1 MHAFVS
7 SLTAS
12 LGIAVL
18 SAVLPCLSLAQD
30 VSAPENRAPTAMAAM
45 PGVKLTLASETLA
58 IVPGQTFRVGIFLQH
73 EKGWHTYWRQPGI
86 VGVPT
91 SMEWKLPPGFKAGPL
106 EYPEPEAT
114 KMFQI
119 RAQGY
124 ERDVLLQ
131 AQIQAPANLQPGM
144 RVTIAGQA
152 TWMACG
158 NTCHPGSTQLS
169 LTLPVAAQAEPDPMW
184 QPAFV
189 KERAAYARQSDAW
202 TATAEEKGLN
212 VTLVLRPASKKARA
226 FNPADKSTRVI
237 FFTEDGWINSD
248 QDQTVTL
255 AQDGSLVIHLV
266 RAEVFLGK
274 GTPSK
279 LLGVVQREGGWHTD
293 GSLRSISVQPELR
306 R

>member
-1 MHAFVS
+1 
-7 SLTAS
+7 
-12 LGIAVL
+12 
-18 SAVLPCLSLAQD
+18 
-30 VSAPENRAPTAMAAM
+30 MAAM